1 MADKESKAARDNEA
15 LETLRRL
22 LTSQQV
28 AVLATH
34 KEGQPYGSLVGFT
47 ASRDLKSLFF
57 ATSRTTRKFANLAAD
72 GRVAMTFDDRSHA
85 EADFYE
91 AVGVT
96 ACGHAAEITK
106 SPRSRALKQF
116 LAKHPHL
123 HDFVMS
129 PHCAFV
135 RVRVEKYVMVRRFQ
149 EVVELVVS

>member
-1 MADKESKAARDNEA
+1 MAKKTSNAVGDGEVLD
-15 LETLRRL
+15 TLRRL
-22 LTSQQV
+22 LSSQQV

-34 KEGQPYGSLVGFT
+34 QEGQPYGSLVGFT
-47 ASRDLKSLFF
+47 ASRDVKSLFF
-57 ATSRTTRKFANLAAD
+57 ATPRTTRKFANLAAD
-72 GRVAMTFDDRSHA
+72 GRVAMIFDDRAHA

-96 ACGHAAEITK
+96 ACGHAAEIAK

-116 LAKHPHL
+116 LAEHPHL

-129 PHCAFV
+129 PNCAFV